1 MTLNPPKKV
10 RAAIYVSNGLL
21 AIVVAYLNAKG
32 IIGVAEVTAWAA
44 YSLFTSSLAGYNVT
58 K

>member
-1 MTLNPPKKV
+1 MDLNPPKKV

-21 AIVVAYLNAKG
+21 AIIVAYLNAKH
-32 IIGVAEVTAWAA
+32 IIGAAEVTAWAA
-44 YSLFTSSLAGYNVT
+44 YSLFTSTLAGFNVS